1 MSNTIVALSTARG
14 KSAIAVVR
22 MSGDGALDV
31 AKKVFSPMPEQPNFL
46 KVGNL
51 QTANFVEHAMCVWF
65 KAPHSYTG

>member
-31 AKKVFSPMPEQPNFL
+31 AKKVFSPMPE
-46 KVGNL
+46 
-51 QTANFVEHAMCVWF
+51 
-65 KAPHSYTG
+65 